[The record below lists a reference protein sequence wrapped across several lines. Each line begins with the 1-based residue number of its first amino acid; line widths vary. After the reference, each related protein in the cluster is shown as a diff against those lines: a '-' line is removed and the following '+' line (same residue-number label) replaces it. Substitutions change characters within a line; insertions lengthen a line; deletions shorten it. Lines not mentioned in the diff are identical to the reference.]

1 MTCRGIAIECCG
13 GCCGGAVGVVMM
25 PPMRLVLP
33 RADLLTANTEKNP
46 AVLCI
51 GNTCKKIRRY
61 LFLRFPV

>member
-33 RADLLTANTEKNP
+33 RADLLTANTEKTP
-46 AVLCI
+46 AVSETLV
-51 GNTCKKIRRY
+51 KRY
-61 LFLRFPV
+61 ADIYF